1 MYVQVNL
8 HVDSHAEFSSGVKEC
23 RERRPLCHHQTFPV
37 IGWHPHLMHQNPKSE
52 FPELAGENLEI
63 WNINAAW
70 WDDRIGD
77 GNDFQ
82 TYLIEPATERL
93 LAISPG
99 DQILDI
105 ACGAGRFAR
114 RMAELG
120 GRVIAIDQSAA
131 FIERARTRTS
141 KQSRTEYHIADAAN
155 RDRMLTFGVGR
166 FDKAVCTMALMDLPQ
181 IEPLLQ
187 VLKQLLKPTGTFV
200 FSVMHPCFHTPA
212 IQRFTEM
219 YEEESGRPTVRSGVK
234 VFSYLTPFARKTEGI
249 LGQPK
254 PQLYFHRPLHVL
266 LQSCFDAGFVID
278 GWEEPAL
285 PNPEDRKPGVR
296 WSDMTEI
303 PPILVVRAR
312 A

>member
-1 MYVQVNL
+1 MD
-8 HVDSHAEFSSGVKEC
+8 HIK
-23 RERRPLCHHQTFPV
+23 
-37 IGWHPHLMHQNPKSE
+37 PKSE
-52 FPELAGENLEI
+52 FPELADQNLRI
-63 WNINAAW
+63 WNANAAW

-77 GNDFQ
+77 GNEFQ
-82 TYLIEPATERL
+82 THLIEPASERL
-93 LAISPG
+93 LAISSG
-99 DQILDI
+99 DLILDI